1 MPSRDWPSFGERKT
15 AAIFLSSEVFSKLAN
30 NRHYSGFHES
40 TFSCKDGANLSTK
53 PTQINEN
60 RNLVLI
66 GYRATGKTSVGAE
79 LARLLKRPFVDLD
92 QVLVAEAGQSVAE
105 IVAQG
110 GWEEFR
116 RLEKDLVARYRHSRG
131 QVLATGGGVVLD
143 PENTRILQ
151 ENGVLIWLTADPETI
166 RARLEGDQPRDA
178 FRPSLTGGDTVS
190 EVLEVLKFR
199 EPLYRAAARVIID
212 TTDQSIPQV
221 VQEILGVLELK
232 EAANLG
238 G

>member
-1 MPSRDWPSFGERKT
+1 MTAETTHLKT
-15 AAIFLSSEVFSKLAN
+15 
-30 NRHYSGFHES
+30 
-40 TFSCKDGANLSTK
+40 D
-53 PTQINEN
+53 

-79 LARLLKRPFVDLD
+79 LARVLKRVFVDLD
-92 QVLVAEAGQSVAE
+92 RVLVAEAGQTVAE

-116 RLEKDLVARYRHSRG
+116 RLEKELVGRYRDTRG

-143 PENTRILQ
+143 PENVAALR
-151 ENGVLIWLTADPETI
+151 ENGIIIWLTADPAAI
-166 RARLEGDQPRDA
+166 QDRLEADRPRDA
-178 FRPSLTGGDTVS
+178 FRPSLTGGDTVN

-199 EPLYRAAARVIID
+199 EPLYRAAAQLIID
-212 TTDQSIPQV
+212 TTDQAIPQV
-221 VQEILGVLELK
+221 VQAILAALEMK

>member
-1 MPSRDWPSFGERKT
+1 MMT
-15 AAIFLSSEVFSKLAN
+15 Q
-30 NRHYSGFHES
+30 
-40 TFSCKDGANLSTK
+40 NLPNQPGPPDTE
-53 PTQINEN
+53 P
-60 RNLVLI
+60 NLVLI

-79 LARLLKRPFVDLD
+79 LARILSRNFVDLD

-116 RLEKDLVARYRHSRG
+116 RREKDLVARYRHRRG

-143 PENTRILQ
+143 PENVEVLR
-151 ENGVLIWLTADPETI
+151 ENGVIIWLTAEADTI
-166 RARLEGDQPRDA
+166 QSRLEADRPRDA
-178 FRPSLTGGDTVS
+178 FRPSLTGGDSVN

-199 EPLYRAAARVIID
+199 EPLYRAAAQVIID
-212 TTDQSIPQV
+212 TTNESIPQV
-221 VQEILGVLELK
+221 VQEILAALQLK
-232 EAANLG
+232 EAANRG

>member
-1 MPSRDWPSFGERKT
+1 MPT
-15 AAIFLSSEVFSKLAN
+15 TL
-30 NRHYSGFHES
+30 
-40 TFSCKDGANLSTK
+40 TK
-53 PTQINEN
+53 PRPLND

-116 RLEKDLVARYRHSRG
+116 RREKDLVGRYRQSRG

-143 PENTRILQ
+143 PENVEMLR
-151 ENGVLIWLTADPETI
+151 ENGILIWLTADPATI
-166 RARLEGDQPRDA
+166 QARLDGDRPQEA
-178 FRPSLTGGDTVS
+178 FRPSLTGSDTMS
-190 EVLEVLKFR
+190 EVAKVLKSR
-199 EPLYRAAARVIID
+199 KPLYLAAAQVVID
-212 TTDQSIPQV
+212 TTRRPVPQV
-221 VQEILGVLELK
+221 VAEILAALEKK
-232 EAANLG
+232 EEANLG